1 LHERNQSVNGY
12 DDGDKDDGVIDVDGN
27 GDGEDGE
34 NGLHLAAETNIA
46 PPNEETNDSSKVIDT
61 GTCFLK
67 KHIPFRS

>member
-34 NGLHLAAETNIA
+34 NGFHLAAEINIA
-46 PPNEETNDSSKVIDT
+46 PPNEKI
-61 GTCFLK
+61 GQRLK
-67 KHIPFRS
+67 